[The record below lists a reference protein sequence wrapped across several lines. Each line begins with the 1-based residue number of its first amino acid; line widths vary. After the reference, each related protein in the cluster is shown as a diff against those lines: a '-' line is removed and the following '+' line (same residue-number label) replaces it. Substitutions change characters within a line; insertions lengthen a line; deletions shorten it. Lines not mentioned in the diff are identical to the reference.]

1 MSTPLD
7 DIRNA
12 DAAMLREVW
21 QWGGYEPRFGPY
33 PGRTRALA
41 VIGARDVSQDCD
53 EPPAAGDTPARQEID
68 PHDIIRAAVHLLCMA
83 WALAFVA
90 AGYVPD
96 RPRRE
101 DLASAPRAC
110 RIARRHPFRS
120 AVRCTAPPVR
130 RVRFGGLQ
138 DP

>member
-12 DAAMLREVW
+12 DATMLREVW
-21 QWGGYEPRFGPY
+21 KWGGYEAAHGPY
-33 PGRTRALA
+33 PGRTRALL
-41 VIGARDVSQDCD
+41 IIEARDVV
-53 EPPAAGDTPARQEID
+53 EPAESPDAGDAPDRKISPQVFID
-68 PHDIIRAAVHLLCMA
+68 VLTHILSVA

-96 RPRRE
+96 QTCRE

-120 AVRCTAPPVR
+120 AVRCTAPPTWWAR
-130 RVRFGGLQ
+130 SAGLQ
-138 DP
+138 VT